1 MPSLAVKRII
11 AGAIGLLFAVVYGL
25 WTMMLTGGG
34 HGNFIWLLLFL
45 FVEFVG
51 LYFPL
56 MAILAVDLRPFLA
69 KIFFSSL
76 ICFNLVVSSIMI
88 IGWMTE
94 SGDNGL
100 SDFQKM
106 WQMGAGWILFAAF
119 AHFLPTIIFIFLL
132 IRSILFGSSLADDD
146 QTFSLNLS

>member
-34 HGNFIWLLLFL
+34 HGNFIWCLLFL

-56 MAILAVDLRPFLA
+56 MAILAVDLR
-69 KIFFSSL
+69 
-76 ICFNLVVSSIMI
+76 
-88 IGWMTE
+88 
-94 SGDNGL
+94 
-100 SDFQKM
+100 
-106 WQMGAGWILFAAF
+106 
-119 AHFLPTIIFIFLL
+119 
-132 IRSILFGSSLADDD
+132 
-146 QTFSLNLS
+146 